1 MFLCSRYILIVFP
14 FRQRM
19 SPQTALYLVAAIF
32 VLSCVM
38 ASPLAIFAK
47 CVAFTLEEPSI
58 NLYINR
64 HYCQEAWPSEH
75 YRKLYTTLTPIIHFL
90 FPLSVTGVL
99 YFLIM
104 RKIRNR
110 LQRKEQQRTRTVKVL
125 ITVVLV
131 FVLTWLPF
139 HLFALITE
147 FQSHLVSGRYF
158 KFTDALLRVIAMS
171 LSSLNPFLYAWL
183 NEHFREALC
192 LMCRKRVGVMNATV
206 GNGRVSHNHSL
217 LSGRIAPSH
226 QPLPSTW
233 LHGRHLVEEVSA
245 VHSTVDHK
253 ALHEI
258 PLLNVDRNRGDSP
271 IDHTFTQGIPLLN
284 VDSERE
290 DSPIDHTS
298 TQGIP
303 LLNVD
308 SERGDSP
315 VDHTSTQGIPL
326 LNVDSDRGDF
336 TIDHTSTQ
344 GIPLVN
350 VNSDRENSPIDHT
363 STQGIPLLNVDSERG
378 DSPIDHT
385 PTKGIPL
392 LDVKRNRGDSPIDH
406 TSTQGIP
413 LLNVNIKRGDS
424 PIDHKSTQETSLLI
438 IQ

>member
-1 MFLCSRYILIVFP
+1 MFLNYDLLLCSRYILIVFP

-75 YRKLYTTLTPIIHFL
+75 YRKLYTTLTPIMHFL

-104 RKIRNR
+104 RRIRHR
-110 LQRKEQQRTRTVKVL
+110 LQRKEQHRTKTVKVL

-171 LSSLNPFLYAWL
+171 SSGLNPFLYAWL

-217 LSGRIAPSH
+217 LFGRIALSH
-226 QPLPSTW
+226 QPLPSTR
-233 LHGRHLVEEVSA
+233 LHGGHLVEEVSV

-253 ALHEI
+253 AIQEI
-258 PLLNVDRNRGDSP
+258 PLLNVN
-271 IDHTFTQGIPLLN
+271 
-284 VDSERE
+284 SERG

-308 SERGDSP
+308 SERGDSSI
-315 VDHTSTQGIPL
+315 DDTSTHGIPL

-336 TIDHTSTQ
+336 
-344 GIPLVN
+344 
-350 VNSDRENSPIDHT
+350 PIDHT

-378 DSPIDHT
+378 DSPID
-385 PTKGIPL
+385 
-392 LDVKRNRGDSPIDH
+392 D

-413 LLNVNIKRGDS
+413 LLNVDGERRDSPIGHTSTQGITLLNVDSDRGDS
-424 PIDHKSTQETSLLI
+424 PIDHTFTQGIPLLNVNSDRG
-438 IQ
+438 

>member
-1 MFLCSRYILIVFP
+1 
-14 FRQRM
+14 M

-75 YRKLYTTLTPIIHFL
+75 HRKLYTTLTPIMHFL

-104 RKIRNR
+104 RRIRHR
-110 LQRKEQQRTRTVKVL
+110 LQRKEQHRTKTVKVL

-158 KFTDALLRVIAMS
+158 NFTDALLRVIAMS
-171 LSSLNPFLYAWL
+171 SSGLNPFLYAWL
-183 NEHFREALC
+183 NENFREALC
-192 LMCRKRVGVMNATV
+192 LMCRKRVGVINATV

-226 QPLPSTW
+226 QPLPSTR
-233 LHGRHLVEEVSA
+233 LHGGHLVEEVYA
-245 VHSTVDHK
+245 VHSTVEHK
-253 ALHEI
+253 AIQEI
-258 PLLNVDRNRGDSP
+258 PLLNTDRNRGDSLK
-271 IDHTFTQGIPLLN
+271 DHTSSQGIPLLN
-284 VDSERE
+284 VNSERGDSPINHTSTQGIPLLDVDSERG

-308 SERGDSP
+308 SDRGDSP
-315 VDHTSTQGIPL
+315 TDHTSTQGIPL
-326 LNVDSDRGDF
+326 LDVDSEREDSPIDR
-336 TIDHTSTQ
+336 TSAQ
-344 GIPLVN
+344 GIP
-350 VNSDRENSPIDHT
+350 I
-363 STQGIPLLNVDSERG
+363 LNVDSERG

-385 PTKGIPL
+385 
-392 LDVKRNRGDSPIDH
+392 
-406 TSTQGIP
+406 STQGIP
-413 LLNVNIKRGDS
+413 QLNVDSDKGDSLIDQTSAQGITLLNAESNNGVV
-424 PIDHKSTQETSLLI
+424 
-438 IQ
+438 

>member
-1 MFLCSRYILIVFP
+1 MLMFLCSRYILIVFP

-19 SPQTALYLVAAIF
+19 SPQTALYLVTAIF

-75 YRKLYTTLTPIIHFL
+75 FRKLYTTLTPIMHFL

-104 RKIRNR
+104 RRIRHR
-110 LQRKEQQRTRTVKVL
+110 LQRKEQHRTKTVKVL

-147 FQSHLVSGRYF
+147 FQSQLVSGRYF

-171 LSSLNPFLYAWL
+171 SSGLNPFLYAWL

-206 GNGRVSHNHSL
+206 GNGRGSHNHSL
-217 LSGRIAPSH
+217 LSGRKAPSH
-226 QPLPSTW
+226 QALPFAR
-233 LHGRHLVEEVSA
+233 LHGGHLVEEVFA
-245 VHSTVDHK
+245 VHSTVDNK
-253 ALHEI
+253 AIQEI
-258 PLLNVDRNRGDSP
+258 PLLNVNSDKEDSPIDHTSTQEIPLLNVNSERGDSP
-271 IDHTFTQGIPLLN
+271 IDHTSTQGIPQLNVNRNREGCPIDHTSTQGIPQLN
-284 VDSERE
+284 VDSEIG

-308 SERGDSP
+308 G
-315 VDHTSTQGIPL
+315 
-326 LNVDSDRGDF
+326 N
-336 TIDHTSTQ
+336 
-344 GIPLVN
+344 
-350 VNSDRENSPIDHT
+350 REGCPIDHT
-363 STQGIPLLNVDSERG
+363 STHGIHLLNVDSVRG
-378 DSPIDHT
+378 DSPKDQT
-385 PTKGIPL
+385 KKGLPYPTG
-392 LDVKRNRGDSPIDH
+392 RG
-406 TSTQGIP
+406 
-413 LLNVNIKRGDS
+413 
-424 PIDHKSTQETSLLI
+424 
-438 IQ
+438 

>member
-75 YRKLYTTLTPIIHFL
+75 YRKLYTTITPIMHFL

-104 RKIRNR
+104 RRIRHR
-110 LQRKEQQRTRTVKVL
+110 LQRKEQHRTKTVKVL
-125 ITVVLV
+125 ITVVLM

-171 LSSLNPFLYAWL
+171 SSGLNPFLYAWL

-206 GNGRVSHNHSL
+206 GNGRVSHNQSL

-226 QPLPSTW
+226 QPLPSTR
-233 LHGRHLVEEVSA
+233 LHGGHLVEEVPA
-245 VHSTVDHK
+245 IHCTVDHK
-253 ALHEI
+253 AIQEI
-258 PLLNVDRNRGDSP
+258 PLLTVNRTLG
-271 IDHTFTQGIPLLN
+271 GC
-284 VDSERE
+284 
-290 DSPIDHTS
+290 PIDHTS
-298 TQGIP
+298 TQRIP
-303 LLNVD
+303 LLNLASD
-308 SERGDSP
+308 RGDP
-315 VDHTSTQGIPL
+315 PMDHTSTQGTPL
-326 LNVDSDRGDF
+326 LDVNSEIMDSP
-336 TIDHTSTQ
+336 IHHTHTQ
-344 GIPLVN
+344 GISLLN
-350 VNSDRENSPIDHT
+350 IKSKKRDSLIDHI
-363 STQGIPLLNVDSERG
+363 SAQE
-378 DSPIDHT
+378 
-385 PTKGIPL
+385 IPL
-392 LDVKRNRGDSPIDH
+392 LDVDGNDGASPIDQTSIQVISLLNEDSNRGDSQTDN
-406 TSTQGIP
+406 TSTHGVI
-413 LLNVNIKRGDS
+413 LLNAKIKRGDS
-424 PIDHKSTQETSLLI
+424 PINQTSI
-438 IQ
+438 